1 MFDHQPQCFCEP
13 EDGIGRFTLG
23 IREIRDSKKRAINV
37 IVTVDKQEFHRKR
50 LILDSE
56 CMIPD
61 DQGVTEEWIVR
72 VDGREYGPANI
83 ETLREWKAEG
93 RVLPANE
100 ARRADTELWSLASE
114 IPGLF
119 NVEAL
124 AAVSASRLT
133 HSASSEQ
140 APPTPLRPRG
150 FGQILADTFRI
161 YVRGFLQFLSLAL
174 LVVLPSVCAQLTAMW
189 MQTGKASD
197 ADPRVLAAG
206 GFAFL
211 MFIFSM
217 AMWPVYVAGVQII
230 TVEIAAGRRTGF
242 FAALNDAVRFWP
254 RVAALCIFV
263 YGVFFLLIVFAFLIA
278 AMIIAGSSSVFVILL
293 ALALLG
299 LQVWMFGRFFV
310 NVLFWQQF
318 AVLENAG
325 VIDSLRESRNLARSG
340 RELSWFQRPLWRGAL
355 LVSIWTAFVLA
366 ITLGPEWST
375 LRHYFNELTTT
386 QDPQALLQQLTATQ
400 QAHGF
405 DIFHFALNLLKGIL
419 QPLLGIAF
427 VVLYFD
433 SKSDR
438 HGDPDSAHR
447 DRY

>member
-1 MFDHQPQCFCEP
+1 
-13 EDGIGRFTLG
+13 
-23 IREIRDSKKRAINV
+23 
-37 IVTVDKQEFHRKR
+37 
-50 LILDSE
+50 
-56 CMIPD
+56 MIPD
-61 DQGVTEEWIVR
+61 DQGVTEEWILR

-100 ARRADTELWSLASE
+100 ARRADTELWSLAAE

-119 NVEAL
+119 DLETPA
-124 AAVSASRLT
+124 SASASQLT
-133 HSASSEQ
+133 HSISSGQ
-140 APPTPLRPRG
+140 ALPSLPPRG

-161 YVRGFLQFLSLAL
+161 FVRGFLQFFFLTL

-189 MQTGKASD
+189 MQTGQASD
-197 ADPRVLAAG
+197 ADLRVLAAG

-217 AMWPVYVAGVQII
+217 AMWPVYVAGIQII
-230 TVEIAAGRRTGF
+230 TTEIAAGRRIGF
-242 FAALNDAVRFWP
+242 LAALNEAVRFWP
-254 RVAALCIFV
+254 RIAALCIFV

-278 AMIIAGSSSVFVILL
+278 AMIVAGASSVFVILL

-299 LQVWMFGRFFV
+299 VQVWMFGRFFV

-340 RELSWFQRPLWRGAL
+340 RELPWFQRPLWRGVFIASL
-355 LVSIWTAFVLA
+355 WFAFVLA
-366 ITLGPEWST
+366 ITLVSEWTT
-375 LRHYFNELTTT
+375 LQHSLNELMTI
-386 QDPQALLQQLTATQ
+386 QDPQTLLQKLTEAQ

-405 DIFHFALNLLKGIL
+405 DVLTFVLGILQKIL
-419 QPLLGIAF
+419 QPLIGIAF
-427 VVLYFD
+427 VLLYID
-433 SKSDR
+433 SRKEC
-438 HGDPDSAHR
+438 
-447 DRY
+447 